1 MSPREKIR
9 HAAATAKAEI
19 RKLSQANCSMETRK
33 MQPKPSR
40 SYYTP
45 YPGLVAYVAY
55 ADRIRRFEI
64 IVSPVSYNDRGIW
77 FEDKLPGSYD
87 TADEAQTMLDLL
99 ADTEGWRF
107 CAMPS

>member
-9 HAAATAKAEI
+9 HAAATAKAGK
-19 RKLSQANCSMETRK
+19 RKLSHANCNTEAAK

-40 SYYTP
+40 NYYTP

-64 IVSPVSYNDRGIW
+64 IVSPISYNDRGIW
-77 FEDKLPGSYD
+77 FEDKLPGSYA
-87 TADEAQTMLDLL
+87 TEAEAQTMLDFL
-99 ADTEGWRF
+99 ADEEGWRF
-107 CAMPS
+107 CVMPS